1 MKWRPR
7 LRTLLLVA
15 NLVLLTLPLAGVFLL
30 RLYESAL
37 IRQTESELIGQGALI
52 AAQYRVDW
60 LRTAPDGTFSTMP
73 ESKAP
78 PPDGP
83 WQPIQANLD
92 LADDPILPEIITSEM
107 PKAVPHEVARSVAA
121 NIKPVLLQA
130 QRQTLAGFRILDH
143 RGVVAA
149 STGDDEGRALD
160 AMVEV
165 ARALEGR
172 ATTVMRRRA
181 PVQAEFLSPL
191 SISRGA
197 NVRVFAVVPVV
208 ENGRVLGAVLLLRT
222 PRTLDQAL
230 HGKRYELVALLVLM
244 LAAGV
249 GIAAFTAFTISRPV
263 TRVVDQARRVA
274 SGERGAVTPLPHRFT
289 REVAELSASLQTM
302 ADTLERRADY
312 IRDFTVEVGHEFKT
326 PLASM
331 KGALELLRE
340 DSEAMSPADR
350 RRFLD
355 NMAEAVDRLDRLT
368 RRLLDLAH
376 ADALA
381 PQVDARCDVGAALA
395 PMIERH
401 RELGLAIQVEGE
413 QATAAIDGE
422 ALSSVVSLLLDNVR
436 QHVGPTAAVRI
447 GWTTADGRIRV
458 SIADDGPGIS
468 SGNRD
473 RIFDRFFTTAR
484 ETGGTGLGLP
494 IARANLV
501 AYGGDIALGADAAGT
516 EFVILLP
523 VSAQPANADKR

>member
-7 LRTLLLVA
+7 LRTLLLLA
-15 NLVLLTLPLAGVFLL
+15 NLVLLALPLTGVFLL

-37 IRQTESELIGQGALI
+37 IRQTESELMGQGALI
-52 AAQYRVDW
+52 AAMYRVDW
-60 LRTAPDGTFSTMP
+60 LRAAPDGAFSTMP
-73 ESKAP
+73 LSKAP

-83 WQPIQANLD
+83 WQPIVANLD

-107 PKAVPHEVARSVAA
+107 PKAEPHDVARRIGAD
-121 NIKPVLLQA
+121 IKPVLMQA
-130 QRQTLAGFRILDH
+130 QRQTLAGIRILDH
-143 RGVVAA
+143 RGVVAT
-149 STGDDEGRALD
+149 STGEDEGRALD

-172 ATTVMRRRA
+172 ATAVMRRRP
-181 PVQAEFLSPL
+181 PVQPEFLSPL

-208 ENGRVLGAVLLLRT
+208 ENGRVLGAILLLRT

-230 HGKRYELVALLVLM
+230 HGKRFELMALLALM

-249 GIAAFTAFTISRPV
+249 GMAGFMAFTISGPV
-263 TRVVDQARRVA
+263 TRVVAQARRVA
-274 SGERGAVTPLPHRFT
+274 AGERGAVTPLPHRFT

-302 ADTLERRADY
+302 ADTLERRTDY

-331 KGALELLRE
+331 KGALELMRE
-340 DSEAMSPADR
+340 DFEAMPGKDR

-355 NMAEAVDRLDRLT
+355 NMAEDVERLDRLT

-381 PQVDARCDVGAALA
+381 PRTDARCEIGAALA
-395 PMIERH
+395 STIARH
-401 RELGLAIQVEGE
+401 RELGLTIDVETDTP
-413 QATAAIDGE
+413 ATAAIDGE
-422 ALSSVVSLLLDNVR
+422 TLSSVVSLLLDNVR
-436 QHVGPTAAVRI
+436 QHAGAKATVRI
-447 GWTTADGRIRV
+447 GWTVGDGRARLTV
-458 SIADDGPGIS
+458 ADDGPGIS

-473 RIFDRFFTTAR
+473 RVFDRFFTTAR

-494 IARANLV
+494 IARANLA
-501 AYGGDIALGADAAGT
+501 AYGGDIRLAEGTRGTTFEITLPGSAGS
-516 EFVILLP
+516 P
-523 VSAQPANADKR
+523 VP

>member
-15 NLVLLTLPLAGVFLL
+15 NLVLLALPLAGVWLL

-37 IRQTESELIGQGALI
+37 IRQTESELMGQGALI
-52 AAQYRVDW
+52 AAMYRVDW
-60 LRTAPDGTFSTMP
+60 LRAAPDGAFSAMP
-73 ESKAP
+73 LSKAP

-92 LADDPILPEIITSEM
+92 LADDPILPEIITVDM
-107 PKAVPHEVARSVAA
+107 PKDVPHEVARRIGAD
-121 NIKPVLLQA
+121 IKPVLLQA
-130 QRQTLAGFRILDH
+130 QRQTLAGIRILDH
-143 RGVVAA
+143 RGVVAT
-149 STGDDEGRALD
+149 STGEDEGRALE
-160 AMVEV
+160 AMIEV

-172 ATTVMRRRA
+172 ATAVMRHRP
-181 PVQAEFLSPL
+181 PVQPEFLSPL

-197 NVRVFAVVPVV
+197 SVRVFAAVPVV
-208 ENGRVLGAVLLLRT
+208 EDGRVLGAILLLRT

-230 HGKRYELVALLVLM
+230 HGKRYELVALLALM

-249 GIAAFTAFTISRPV
+249 GMAVFMAFTISRPV

-274 SGERGAVTPLPHRFT
+274 AGERGAVTPLPHRFT

-340 DSEAMSPADR
+340 DFEAMPAEDR
-350 RRFLD
+350 QRFLE
-355 NMAEAVDRLDRLT
+355 NMAEDVERLDRLT

-381 PQVDARCDVGAALA
+381 PRTDARSEVGTALA
-395 PMIERH
+395 TTIERH
-401 RELGLAIQVEGE
+401 RELGLTIHIETETA
-413 QATAAIDGE
+413 ATAGIDGE
-422 ALSSVVSLLLDNVR
+422 TLSSVVSLLLDNVH
-436 QHVGPTAAVRI
+436 QHVGPQATVRI
-447 GWTTADGRIRV
+447 GWTVADGRIRLTV
-458 SIADDGPGIS
+458 TDDGPGIS
-468 SGNRD
+468 PGNRD
-473 RIFDRFFTTAR
+473 RVFDRFFTTAR

-501 AYGGDIALGADAAGT
+501 AYGGDIRLAKGGPGTVFEITVPAA
-516 EFVILLP
+516 P
-523 VSAQPANADKR
+523 

>member
-15 NLVLLTLPLAGVFLL
+15 NFVLLALPLTGVWLL

-37 IRQTESELIGQGALI
+37 IRQTESELMGQAALI
-52 AAQYRVDW
+52 AAMYRVEW
-60 LRTAPDGTFSTMP
+60 LRAAPDGAFSTMP
-73 ESKAP
+73 HSKAP

-92 LADDPILPEIITSEM
+92 LADDPILPEVVTVDM
-107 PKAVPHEVARSVAA
+107 PKATPHEVARRVAGD
-121 NIKPVLLQA
+121 IKPVLLQA
-130 QRQTLAGFRILDH
+130 QRQTLAGIRILDH
-143 RGVVAA
+143 RGVVVG
-149 STGDDEGRALD
+149 STGEDEGRALD
-160 AMVEV
+160 AMIEV

-172 ATTVMRRRA
+172 ATAVMRRRP
-181 PVQAEFLSPL
+181 PVQPEFLSPL

-197 NVRVFAVVPVV
+197 NVRVFASVPVI
-208 ENGRVLGAVLLLRT
+208 EDGRVLGAILLLRT

-230 HGKRYELVALLVLM
+230 HGKRYELVALLALM
-244 LAAGV
+244 LVAGI
-249 GIAAFTAFTISRPV
+249 GMAAFMAFTVSGPV
-263 TRVVDQARRVA
+263 TRVVAQARRVA

-340 DSEAMSPADR
+340 DLEAMPAEDR
-350 RRFLD
+350 QRFLD
-355 NMAEAVDRLDRLT
+355 NMVEDVERLDRLT

-381 PQVDARCDVGAALA
+381 PRVDARCEISAALA
-395 PMIERH
+395 STIARH
-401 RELGLAIQVEGE
+401 RELGMTIQVESDPP
-413 QATAAIDGE
+413 ATAAIDGE
-422 ALSSVVSLLLDNVR
+422 TLSSVVSLLLDNVR
-436 QHVGPTAAVRI
+436 QHVGLKATVRI
-447 GWTTADGRIRV
+447 GWTVTGGRVRLSV
-458 SIADDGPGIS
+458 ADDGPGIS
-468 SGNRD
+468 AGNRD

-494 IARANLV
+494 IARANLA
-501 AYGGDIALGADAAGT
+501 AYGGDIALKGDAAST
-516 EFVILLP
+516 EFVIHLA
-523 VSAQPANADKR
+523 VSERR

>member
-15 NLVLLTLPLAGVFLL
+15 NLVLLTLPLAGVWLL
-30 RLYESAL
+30 RIYESAL

-52 AAQYRVDW
+52 AAMYRVDW
-60 LRTAPDGTFSTMP
+60 LRSAPEGAILTMP
-73 ESKAP
+73 PSKAP

-92 LADDPILPEIITSEM
+92 LADDPILPEIITSDM
-107 PKAVPHEVARSVAA
+107 PKAVPHELARGVAA

-130 QRQTLAGFRILDH
+130 QRQTLAGIRILDQ

-160 AMVEV
+160 AMTEV

-172 ATTVMRRRA
+172 ATTVMRRRE
-181 PVQAEFLSPL
+181 PVQPEFVSPI
-191 SISRGA
+191 SISRGG

-208 ENGRVLGAVLLLRT
+208 EGGRVLGAVLLLRT

-230 HGKRYELVALLVLM
+230 HGKRYELAALLTLM
-244 LAAGV
+244 LATGV
-249 GIAAFTAFTISRPV
+249 GMAAFMAFTISRPV

-274 SGERGAVTPLPHRFT
+274 AGERGAVTPLPHRFT
-289 REVAELSASLQTM
+289 REVHELSASLQTM

-340 DSEAMSPADR
+340 DFEAMPAADR
-350 RRFLD
+350 QRFLD
-355 NMAEAVDRLDRLT
+355 NLAEDVERLDRLT

-376 ADALA
+376 ADALT
-381 PQVDARCDVGAALA
+381 PRIDARCDLAATLA
-395 PMIERH
+395 TTIERY
-401 RELGLAIQVEGE
+401 RELGLTIHVESDAP
-413 QATAAIDGE
+413 ATATIDGE
-422 ALSSVVSLLLDNVR
+422 TLSSAISLLLDNVR
-436 QHVGPTAAVRI
+436 QHVGADATVRI
-447 GWTTADGRIRV
+447 GWTVADGRIRL
-458 SIADDGPGIS
+458 SLADDGPGIS
-468 SGNRD
+468 PGNRA

-501 AYGGDIALGADAAGT
+501 AYRGDIRLADGGGGTAFEITLPGTAGA
-516 EFVILLP
+516 P
-523 VSAQPANADKR
+523 VP

>member
-37 IRQTESELIGQGALI
+37 IRQTESELMGQGALI
-52 AAQYRVDW
+52 AAMYRVDW
-60 LRTAPDGTFSTMP
+60 LRAAPDGTSSTMP
-73 ESKAP
+73 ASKAP

-83 WQPIQANLD
+83 WQPILANLD
-92 LADDPILPEIITSEM
+92 LADDPILPEVVTSDM
-107 PKAVPHEVARSVAA
+107 PKAVPHEVARGVAT

-165 ARALEGR
+165 ARALECR
-172 ATTVMRRRA
+172 ATAVMRRRP
-181 PVQAEFLSPL
+181 PVQAEFLSPI

-230 HGKRYELVALLVLM
+230 HGKRYELAALLALM
-244 LAAGV
+244 LAAGIGMAV
-249 GIAAFTAFTISRPV
+249 FMAYTISRPV

-274 SGERGAVTPLPHRFT
+274 AGERGAVTPLPHRFT

-331 KGALELLRE
+331 KGTLELLRE
-340 DSEAMSPADR
+340 DFETMAPADR
-350 RRFLD
+350 QRFLE
-355 NMAEAVDRLDRLT
+355 NMTEAVERLDRLT

-376 ADALA
+376 ADAQA
-381 PQVDARCDVGAALA
+381 PRSDARCDIGATLA
-395 PMIERH
+395 TTIERH
-401 RELGLAIQVEGE
+401 RELGLTIRVETDTP
-413 QATAAIDGE
+413 ATAAIDGE
-422 ALSSVVSLLLDNVR
+422 TLSSVVSLLLDNVH
-436 QHVGPTAAVRI
+436 QHVGPKATVRI
-447 GWTTADGRIRV
+447 GWAVANSRIRL
-458 SIADDGPGIS
+458 SLADDGPGIS
-468 SGNRD
+468 SGNRN

-484 ETGGTGLGLP
+484 EIGGTGLGLP
-494 IARANLV
+494 IARANLA
-501 AYGGDIALGADAAGT
+501 AYGADIRLAEGGSGTVFEISLPGSAGA
-516 EFVILLP
+516 P
-523 VSAQPANADKR
+523 SAS

>member
-52 AAQYRVDW
+52 AAMYRVDW
-60 LRTAPDGTFSTMP
+60 LRAAPDGAFSTMP
-73 ESKAP
+73 PSKAP

-92 LADDPILPEIITSEM
+92 LADDPILPEVITSEM
-107 PKAVPHEVARSVAA
+107 PMAAPHEVARGVAA

-130 QRQTLAGFRILDH
+130 QRQTLAGIRILDH

-172 ATTVMRRRA
+172 ATTVMRRRE
-181 PVQAEFLSPL
+181 PVQAEFLSPI

-230 HGKRYELVALLVLM
+230 HGKRYELMALLALM
-244 LAAGV
+244 LAAGI
-249 GIAAFTAFTISRPV
+249 GMAAFMAFTISRPV

-274 SGERGAVTPLPHRFT
+274 AGERGAVTPLPHRFT

-340 DSEAMSPADR
+340 DSEAMSATDR

-381 PQVDARCDVGAALA
+381 PRVDAQCDMAEA
-395 PMIERH
+395 MIPVLNRY
-401 RELGLAIQVEGE
+401 RELGLKPVVYVEGGPN
-413 QATAAIDGE
+413 AAVAIDAE
-422 ALSSVVSLLLDNVR
+422 TLRSVVSLLFDNVR
-436 QHVGPTAAVRI
+436 QHVGSAATVHIAWKRI
-447 GWTTADGRIRV
+447 DGRVRLTV
-458 SIADDGPGIS
+458 ADEGPGIS
-468 SGNRD
+468 PGNRD

-494 IARANLV
+494 IARANLA
-501 AYGGDIALGADAAGT
+501 AYGGDIRLAESTQGAVFEIT
-516 EFVILLP
+516 LP
-523 VSAQPANADKR
+523 GAP